1 MRILSFQPTSTE
13 MAYALGAGRSIVG
26 VSHECTWPPA
36 ARRKPVVSTSLI
48 DPGRMSSAQ
57 IDRAVVSAAR
67 EGKSLY
73 TVNRELV
80 RRLKPD
86 LLLTQSLC
94 EVCATSPSDL
104 REVLAIVTPKPR
116 VLALHAHDFEG
127 MFADLRELAELLG
140 KDARPL
146 EKKLRARIQA
156 VVRKTRGLP
165 KRRVFCMEWV
175 DPVFA
180 SGHWVPEMVEM
191 AGGNDPLA
199 SPGGESHRIEWSR
212 VVDAAPD
219 VLILIPCGLS
229 RAQTLRELPRATG
242 RPGWGELPAVRRG
255 EVWHA
260 DGPSYFNGGGPRLV
274 DGLEILAEILHPEVF
289 PRRRGRAY
297 ARLPLDRGLRG
308 SGGPGDP
315 SLSDPAARGRRRRGR
330 EESANRGGS

>member
-26 VSHECTWPPA
+26 VSHECAYPPA

-48 DPGRMSSAQ
+48 DPARMSGEE
-57 IDRAVVSAAR
+57 IDRAVVAAAR

-73 TVNRELV
+73 RVNRALV

-104 REVLAIVTPKPR
+104 REVLQIVRPKPR
-116 VLALHAHDFEG
+116 VLSLHAHDFEG
-127 MFADLRELAELLG
+127 MFADLRELAQLLG

-146 EKKLRARIQA
+146 EKNLRARIAA
-156 VVRKTRGLP
+156 VLRKTRGLP
-165 KRRVFCMEWV
+165 RKRVFCMEWL
-175 DPVFA
+175 DPVYA
-180 SGHWVPEMVEM
+180 SGHWVPEMVAM
-191 AGGNDPLA
+191 AGGIDPLGCA
-199 SPGGESHRIEWSR
+199 GKDSRRIEWAD
-212 VVDAAPD
+212 VTAAAPE
-219 VLILIPCGLS
+219 VLILMPCGLS
-229 RAQTLRELPRATG
+229 RDQTKRDLPIAAS
-242 RPGWGELPAVRRG
+242 RPGWAELPAVRNG

-289 PRRRGRAY
+289 PRRRSRAY
-297 ARLPLDRGLRG
+297 ARLDATR
-308 SGGPGDP
+308 
-315 SLSDPAARGRRRRGR
+315 
-330 EESANRGGS
+330 

>member
-26 VSHECTWPPA
+26 VSHECAYPPA

-48 DPGRMSSAQ
+48 DPARMSGAE
-57 IDRAVVSAAR
+57 IDRVVVAAAR

-73 TVNRELV
+73 RVNRALV

-104 REVLAIVTPKPR
+104 REVLQIVRPKPR
-116 VLALHAHDFEG
+116 VLSLHGHDFEG
-127 MFADLRELAELLG
+127 MFADLRELAEILG

-146 EKKLRARIQA
+146 EKKLRARIAA
-156 VVRKTRGLP
+156 VLRKTKGLP
-165 KRRVFCMEWV
+165 RKRVFCMEWL
-175 DPVFA
+175 DPVYA

-191 AGGNDPLA
+191 AGGIDPLGLVGKD
-199 SPGGESHRIEWSR
+199 SRRIEWAD
-212 VVDAAPD
+212 VAAAAPE
-219 VLILIPCGLS
+219 VLILMPCGLN
-229 RAQTLRELPRATG
+229 RGQTRRELPIAAS
-242 RPGWGELPAVRRG
+242 RPGWAELPAVRNG

-274 DGLEILAEILHPEVF
+274 DGLEILAEILHPDVF
-289 PRRRGRAY
+289 PRRRGGRAY
-297 ARLPLDRGLRG
+297 ARLGATR
-308 SGGPGDP
+308 
-315 SLSDPAARGRRRRGR
+315 
-330 EESANRGGS
+330 

>member
-1 MRILSFQPTSTE
+1 VRILSFQPTSTE

-48 DPGRMSSAQ
+48 DPETMSSEE
-57 IDRAVVSAAR
+57 IDRAVAASSK
-67 EGKSLY
+67 EGTSLY
-73 TVNRELV
+73 RVDQDLV

-104 REVLAIVTPKPR
+104 RDVLRLVAPRPR

-127 MFADLRELAELLG
+127 MFQDLRELGELLG

-146 EKKLRARIQA
+146 EKSLRRRIEA
-156 VVRKTRGLP
+156 VTKRTKGLP
-165 KRRVFCMEWV
+165 KRRVFCMEWL

-191 AGGNDPLA
+191 AGGRDPLA
-199 SPGGESHRIEWSR
+199 TKGKESRRIEWQA

-219 VLILIPCGLS
+219 VLILMPCGLS
-229 RAQTLRELPRATG
+229 RERTLRELPKVTS
-242 RPGWGELPAVRRG
+242 RPGWATLPAVKAG

-260 DGPSYFNGGGPRLV
+260 DGPSYFNGAGPRLV
-274 DGLEILAEILHPEVF
+274 DGLEILAEILHPGVF
-289 PRRRGRAY
+289 PKRHRKGA
-297 ARLPLDRGLRG
+297 ARLKV
-308 SGGPGDP
+308 
-315 SLSDPAARGRRRRGR
+315 
-330 EESANRGGS
+330 